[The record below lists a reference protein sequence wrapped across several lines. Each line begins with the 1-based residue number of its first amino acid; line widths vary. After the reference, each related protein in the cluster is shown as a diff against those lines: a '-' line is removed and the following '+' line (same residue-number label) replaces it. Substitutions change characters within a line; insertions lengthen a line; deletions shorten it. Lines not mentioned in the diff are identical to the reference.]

1 MNRRNFLYLASASGA
16 AVVGGQPAGFAASPV
31 IRQDA
36 GGIRAHR
43 GPVPNRRIIRVAST
57 RDDRTSQFALDEL
70 VRCLRTIT
78 AGTVVSLASRQFEP
92 AADTIWIGCLEDFPG
107 VPAAD
112 VADPERD
119 DAIDIRVE
127 SRRGIISGA
136 NPRATLIATYRYLS
150 ELGCRWVRPGRDN
163 EMFPLIRD
171 PLSRTV
177 RVREKPAA
185 RHRGLSIEGA
195 CSCEHVV
202 DFVDWL
208 PKVGMN
214 TGMIEYTNA
223 FIYYNNWYSRR
234 QDPANSTRLMEDIR
248 ATELADHAVDEM
260 KRRGLMVH
268 RMGHGWGCFV
278 LGIPSELWDE
288 PITRDF
294 GDLSRFIALF
304 EGKRQLFRGI
314 PRRTQLC
321 YSQPEVR
328 IRLAREVVK
337 YAAAHPQVDY
347 IHYWLGDG
355 ANHCCECEDCR
366 KARPS
371 DFYVMT
377 LNEIDRLLT
386 EQNLPNRIA
395 FLAYADLLWPPETER
410 IKNPDRFVLMFA
422 TLARSYFEPFDPEG
436 LKEPVPPFVLNKL
449 QFSSNQNLNF
459 LAGWQKVFK
468 GDSFIY
474 DYRFMWAHYDDP
486 GYMLL
491 AQATALDMPSLAAV
505 GLNGIVSNQSERVFV
520 PSGLPMTVMARRLW
534 DHDLPYESI
543 VEDYFNSAFGRDG
556 GLCRAYLEALTQS
569 FDPRWIS
576 TFVPGKGTTIPP
588 GAAQQIRQSR
598 EAPPGT
604 VQRLA
609 HCRRLVE
616 EFRPVIERN
625 RNLSDPIHERS
636 WRYLVLHADVCDLL
650 AQALE
655 AEVRDRPDEAHG
667 LWQKLDLVVNS
678 REGEYHEAFDVFL
691 FLISLKK
698 RRAFNP
704 LPSHQLE
711 D

>member
-1 MNRRNFLYLASASGA
+1 MNRRNFLYLATTSGA
-16 AVVGGQPAGFAASPV
+16 AIVGAQPAGFAANPATQPGSSGPPA
-31 IRQDA
+31 R
-36 GGIRAHR
+36 G
-43 GPVPNRRIIRVAST
+43 GPVPNRRIIRVGCT
-57 RDDRTSQFALDEL
+57 RDDRTSRFSVEEL
-70 VRCLRTIT
+70 VRCLRAIT
-78 AGTVVSLASRQFEP
+78 GGSVIPLADRRFEP
-92 AADTIWIGCLEDFPG
+92 AVDTIWIGCHEDIPG

-112 VADPERD
+112 VPDPERD
-119 DAIDIRVE
+119 DAIHIHFE
-127 SRRGIISGA
+127 SRRGIICGA
-136 NPRATLIATYRYLS
+136 NPRAALIATYRYLY

-177 RVREKPAA
+177 HVREKPGA
-185 RHRGLSIEGA
+185 RHRGISIEGA

-214 TGMIEYTNA
+214 TGMIEYTNS

-234 QDPANSTRLMEDIR
+234 QDPANSSKLMEDDR

-288 PITRDF
+288 PIERDF
-294 GDLSRFIALF
+294 GDLNRLIALF

-314 PRRTQLC
+314 PRRTHLC

-328 IRLAREVVK
+328 TRLAREVVK
-337 YAAAHPQVDY
+337 YAAAHPEVDY
-347 IHYWLGDG
+347 VHYWLGDG

-377 LNEIDRLLT
+377 LNEIDQLLT
-386 EQNLPNRIA
+386 ERNLPTRIA
-395 FLAYADLLWPPETER
+395 FLAYGDLLWPPETEK
-410 IKNPDRFVLMFA
+410 IKHPDRFVLMFA
-422 TLARSYFEPFDPEG
+422 TLARSYFEPFHPEG
-436 LKEPVPPFVLNKL
+436 LREPVPPFVLNKL

-459 LAGWQKVFK
+459 LAAWQKVFQ

-474 DYRFMWAHYDDP
+474 DYRFMWAQYDDP

-505 GLNGIVSNQSERVFV
+505 GLNGMVSDQSERVFV
-520 PSGLPMTVMARRLW
+520 PSGLPMTMMARKLW
-534 DHDLPYESI
+534 DHDLQYEAI
-543 VEDYFNSAFGRDG
+543 VEDYFNSAFGPDA

-576 TFVPGKGTTIPP
+576 TFVPAKGSTVPP
-588 GAAQQIRQSR
+588 GAVQQVRQNR
-598 EAPPGT
+598 EAPQGT
-604 VQRLA
+604 VRRLE
-609 HCRRLVE
+609 HCRRLVA

-625 RNLSDPIHERS
+625 RALPDPIQSRS
-636 WRYLVLHADVCDLL
+636 WTYLVLHADVCDLL
-650 AQALE
+650 AQALG
-655 AEVRDRPDEAHG
+655 AEVRGKLDEATG

-691 FLISLKK
+691 FLVSLKK

-704 LPSHQLE
+704 LPAHQLV